1 MMPPV
6 RFLSPGWLAA
16 LDEALA
22 GSPAVAAATA
32 ATNLRILQVV
42 TGGPDGDVAYLVSV
56 RDGTTRVAPAT
67 PDVPA
72 DVTLASGWETA
83 VAIATGALAP
93 HDAFT
98 TGRLLVRGDLEA
110 LRTSA
115 PALAGLHDATAAL
128 RRATTY

>member
-6 RFLSPGWLAA
+6 RFLSPAWLAA

-22 GSPAVAAATA
+22 GSQAVAAATA
-32 ATNLRILQVV
+32 DTRLGILQVV
-42 TGGPDGDVAYLVSV
+42 TGGPEGDVAYLVSV
-56 RDGTTRVAPAT
+56 QAGTTRVTPAT
-67 PDVPA
+67 PGDPA
-72 DVTLASGWETA
+72 DVTLASRWDTA

-115 PALAGLHDATAAL
+115 PALAGLHDATTAL
-128 RRATTY
+128 REATTY